1 MILSHV
7 RKSGKLKRGGTLV
20 ELLVDAFGERA
31 ADAFHARQ
39 ILDTR
44 SQHALKSTEVL
55 EEPLAAPRTHR
66 GNLLEARRGARLA
79 AARAMPRDREAVRL
93 VADLLD
99 QVQRRMIGRQATR
112 LFLARDEELLH
123 AGLALHTLGH
133 ADHADVMQAEVL
145 HHRLRSVDLPEAAV
159 DEDQVRCLALA
170 LRELAVAHAQRIAHR
185 TIV

>member
-31 ADAFHARQ
+31 ADAFHASQ

-55 EEPLAAPRTHR
+55 EEPLAAPRPHR
-66 GNLLEARRGARLA
+66 GNLLEAGRRARLA
-79 AARAMPRDREAVRL
+79 AARAVARDREAVRL

-99 QVQRRMIGRQATR
+99 EMQRRMIGRESPR
-112 LFLARDEELLH
+112 LVLARHEELLH
-123 AGLALHTLGH
+123 AGLAL
-133 ADHADVMQAEVL
+133 
-145 HHRLRSVDLPEAAV
+145 
-159 DEDQVRCLALA
+159 
-170 LRELAVAHAQRIAHR
+170 
-185 TIV
+185 